1 MRDCAWLQ
9 SVGSNIAKANWVPS
23 GKERAWALMFIG
35 LGEFCIKNDEFCI
48 ENDEFCIKNDD
59 FVLRNYTLKECIISP
74 HAVALR

>member
-1 MRDCAWLQ
+1 
-9 SVGSNIAKANWVPS
+9 
-23 GKERAWALMFIG
+23 MFIG